1 MQFNSLDFFWFLPVV
16 VILYYLLPGKFRW
29 ILLLSASYV
38 FYMSWNAKYAL
49 LILGST
55 LVDYTAAHRIHAS
68 AEKFI
73 KKLWL
78 SLSVAVN
85 LGLLFSFKYYGF
97 FRQELAY
104 LLTEQQLEN
113 WLPTASLLLPVGISF
128 YTFQTLSYT
137 IDVYRSEQKPERHLG
152 IFALYVSFFPQLV
165 AGPIERFSHLGK
177 QLRQTFNFSIE
188 NLRMGGRLILYGL
201 FIKMCVADNLS
212 PFVDTTFENNASAS
226 GTDLIL
232 GAVFYAFQ
240 IYADFHGYS
249 LIAIGA
255 ARLLGIELINN
266 FSTPYLATSIS
277 SFWRRWHI
285 SLTTW
290 FRQYLFIPIG
300 GSKVPIAKWIL
311 NVLIVFIISG
321 LWHGDNWTFIA
332 WGAIHGVVYLLERL
346 LAKAKPEFKT
356 QNLQSIFKVFGW
368 LKTFSITVLAWVYFR
383 SESIGEANEY
393 IANMFS
399 NSNWH
404 TSFEFDVYGWISLA
418 LLCVFILSDILFKNQ
433 RIDQHFETRPMV
445 LRWSA
450 YAILLFAIMAFGGV
464 TLEPFIYFQF

>member
-16 VILYYLLPGKFRW
+16 VILYYLLPGKLRW
-29 ILLLSASYV
+29 ILLLIASYA

-49 LILGST
+49 LIIGST
-55 LVDYTAAHRIHAS
+55 LVDFTAAQRIYAS
-68 AEKFI
+68 SEKPL

-78 SLSVAVN
+78 SLSIVVN

-97 FRQELAY
+97 FRKELAT

-137 IDVYRSEQKPERHLG
+137 IDVYRGEQKPEKHLG

-165 AGPIERFSHLGK
+165 AGPIEKFGHLGN
-177 QLRQTFNFSIE
+177 QLKQTFNFSTQ

-212 PFVDTTFENNASAS
+212 PFVDSTFEHSASAS
-226 GTDLIL
+226 GTNLLL
-232 GAVFYAFQ
+232 GAIFYAFQ

-255 ARLLGIELINN
+255 ARLLGVELINN

-290 FRQYLFIPIG
+290 FREYLFIPLG
-300 GSKVPIAKWIL
+300 GSKVYMAKWIL

-332 WGAIHGVVYLLERL
+332 WGAIHGVVYLIEKLVG
-346 LAKAKPEFKT
+346 KANPKLKT
-356 QNLQSIFKVFGW
+356 QNLPRIFSILGW
-368 LKTFSITVLAWVYFR
+368 LKTFGISVLAWIYFR
-383 SESIGEANEY
+383 SESVDEADEY
-393 IANMFS
+393 IDRMLS
-399 NSNWH
+399 NSNWQ
-404 TSFEFDVYGWISLA
+404 TSFEFDVYGWINLA
-418 LLCVFILSDILFKNQ
+418 LLLVFLLSDILFKNQ
-433 RIDQHFETRPMV
+433 RIDVHFETKPWV
-445 LRWSA
+445 LRWAA
-450 YAILLFAIMAFGGV
+450 YAILLFGIMAFGGV